1 MNEQEVIHLYE
12 NVASITQQ
20 MLTAAREGD
29 WDRLAILETR
39 CSDQVNI
46 LKSGEPPLPLTGAS
60 RERKVEIIKKIL
72 ADDREIRNL
81 TQPWMEQLTRLI
93 NSTGTERRLNQAY
106 GARSM

>member
-12 NVASITQQ
+12 NVAVITQQ
-20 MLTAAREGD
+20 MLNAAREGD
-29 WDRLAILETR
+29 WDRLTALETR

-46 LKSGEPPLPLTGAS
+46 LKSGESPLALTGTS

-81 TQPWMEQLTRLI
+81 TQPWMEQLSRLI
-93 NSTGTERRLNQAY
+93 NSTGTERKLNQAY
-106 GARSM
+106 GPN